1 MRIYNLFP
9 RLAGHFDAWEPHL
22 TRAAKMGFDW
32 IFVNPIQRT
41 GGSRSLYAISDYFDI
56 NPDFVDAKSKLSGV
70 EQTRAMLEQAHALGL
85 KVMIDLV
92 INHCAEDSEIVR
104 KHPNW
109 FLHEGGQIAHPFC
122 IENGQRVVWG
132 DLARFDHQRAFD
144 SSGLYEYLISII
156 EFMISLGFDG
166 FRCDAAYQVPVKLWQ
181 RLIHDTHKKH
191 PKLAFVAETLGCT
204 ADQTRETS
212 TGGFDHV
219 FNSSK
224 WWDYRESWLL
234 EQYNLTREIV
244 PSIGFPES
252 HDTERL
258 YSELQGNEGA
268 IKQKILFTALFAS
281 GWMLPMGCEFGFTK
295 RMHVVNSTPN
305 DWEEPR
311 LDLTEFITSINALK
325 RDYSIFSEECPMQRF
340 GVGNHQVLL
349 LWKGSVRSR
358 EEALILLNIDTYS
371 RQSVWFETLRRFVQS
386 GAALRCVSP
395 ENPMELVAEPFHYEL
410 RPGEAIVLVTN
421 R

>member
-22 TRAAKMGFDW
+22 SRAAKMGFDW
-32 IFVNPIQRT
+32 VFVNPIQRT
-41 GGSRSLYAISDYFDI
+41 GGSNSLYAISDYFDI
-56 NPDFVDAKSKLSGV
+56 NPDFVDPKSKLTAI
-70 EQTRAMLEQAHALGL
+70 EQARAALTQAHALGL

-104 KHPNW
+104 KHPDW
-109 FLHEGGQIAHPFC
+109 FQREGGGVAHPFC
-122 IENGQRVVWG
+122 IENGQKVVWG
-132 DLARFDHQRAFD
+132 DLAKFDHQRAFD
-144 SSGLYEYLISII
+144 KSGLYEYLVETI
-156 EFMISLGFDG
+156 EFLISLGFDG

-191 PKLAFVAETLGCT
+191 PQLSFVAETLGCT

-224 WWDYRESWLL
+224 WWDFRGTWLL

-258 YSELQGNEGA
+258 YTEMNGNEAA
-268 IKQKILFTALFAS
+268 IKQQILFTALFAS
-281 GWMLPMGCEFGFTK
+281 GFMLPMGCEFGFTK
-295 RMHVVNSTPN
+295 RMHVVNSRPS
-305 DWEEPR
+305 DWEETR
-311 LDLTEFITSINALK
+311 LDLTEFITRINALK
-325 RDYSIFSEECPMQRF
+325 REYQIFAEECPMQRIDID
-340 GVGNHQVLL
+340 NREVLM

-358 EEALILLNIDTYS
+358 EEALILLNIDKYS
-371 RQSVWFETLRRFVQS
+371 RQQVWFESLGHYVQS
-386 GAALRCVSP
+386 GAALHCVSP
-395 ENPMELVAEPFHYEL
+395 DNPMEHIATPFHYEL
-410 RPGEAIVLVTN
+410 RPGEAIVLVTK